1 MLKNIQIS
9 SQRGK
14 QRDIV
19 LPPEDENCRQWWED
33 LISMSDEFLN
43 FISGES
49 KINHYVKRALDVSD
63 DKLCREKEKLIRG
76 QVKTHNNTIY
86 VKSGTE
92 GSYRGVRHEFGTS
105 FRLYLLPGGVYE
117 GSRNP
122 SVEITIGVEGLLF
135 YDKSA
140 RVDYDIENPENL
152 TKLRNL
158 ANNISKHIGAGN
170 ENFGKTFN
178 YINRNYRE
186 WHSKYKI
193 SKSIQI
199 SGQKGK
205 QRDII
210 LPPEEEEE
218 DCRQWWRDLHSILN
232 EMINA
237 IDMNATLVIDNSVEE
252 ISNDELCYA
261 KRKILD
267 AEMDFQGNQFSA
279 IYRKQYSGSPR
290 DLRKYMGFGV
300 NIKLWG
306 MTLITHEG
314 GYISFNTYLGT
325 NGDLFTGRVGL
336 LNDAMRYQLERSVP
350 EYPEAYVFDILE
362 KFSSAELKFKK
373 HINDKTTSLDL
384 TAVLIEFYED
394 YVREHFDIEKSL
406 QISSQKGKQRD
417 IILPPEEK
425 EENCIERIMAMAEKI
440 KNFRHEDFPENT
452 SLDNEDSLMWIRD
465 VDFRESDFRMATL
478 TLEEVR
484 GDRLDLYWERL
495 ENLTE
500 EDACVMLEI
509 LSKYLDKTNFKG
521 IVSDFDVVIEDYADV
536 CSIILTDMDL
546 NSDRYL
552 DKFGISITIRE
563 GMAAQVMYDMRD
575 IMTP

>member
-14 QRDIV
+14 Q
-19 LPPEDENCRQWWED
+19 
-33 LISMSDEFLN
+33 
-43 FISGES
+43 
-49 KINHYVKRALDVSD
+49 K
-63 DKLCREKEKLIRG
+63 
-76 QVKTHNNTIY
+76 
-86 VKSGTE
+86 
-92 GSYRGVRHEFGTS
+92 
-105 FRLYLLPGGVYE
+105 
-117 GSRNP
+117 
-122 SVEITIGVEGLLF
+122 
-135 YDKSA
+135 
-140 RVDYDIENPENL
+140 
-152 TKLRNL
+152 
-158 ANNISKHIGAGN
+158 
-170 ENFGKTFN
+170 
-178 YINRNYRE
+178 
-186 WHSKYKI
+186 
-193 SKSIQI
+193 
-199 SGQKGK
+199 
-205 QRDII
+205 DII

-232 EMINA
+232 DMIHA
-237 IDMNATLVIDNSVEE
+237 IDMNATLVIDNSVEQ

-267 AEMDFQGNQFSA
+267 AETKFNGNKFSG
-279 IYRKQYSGSPR
+279 IYRKSYSGSPR
-290 DLRKYMGFGV
+290 DLRKYMGAGV
-300 NIKLWG
+300 VIKIWG
-306 MTLITHEG
+306 MSSIASES
-314 GYISFNTYLGT
+314 GYMTFNTYLGN
-325 NGDLFTGRVGL
+325 NGDLFLGKVGL

-350 EYPEAYVFDILE
+350 KLPVAYVFDILK
-362 KFSSAELKFKK
+362 KFSSAELRLKD

-384 TAVLIEFYED
+384 TAMLIEFYED
-394 YVREHFDIEKSL
+394 YVREHFDIQKSL
-406 QISSQKGKQRD
+406 QISSQKGKQKD

-452 SLDNEDSLMWIRD
+452 SLDNGDTLMWIRD
-465 VDFRESDFRMATL
+465 VDFRDSMATL
-478 TLEEVR
+478 TLEEVK
-484 GDRLDLYWERL
+484 GDTLDLHWEGL

-552 DKFGISITIRE
+552 DSFGISITIRE